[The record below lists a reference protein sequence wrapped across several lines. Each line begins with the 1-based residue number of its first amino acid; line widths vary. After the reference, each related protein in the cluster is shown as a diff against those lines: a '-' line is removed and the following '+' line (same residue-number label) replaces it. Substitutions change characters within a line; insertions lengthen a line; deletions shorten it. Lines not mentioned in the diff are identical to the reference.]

1 MDNCVTPACDTPSAT
16 PHNTALSHAEI
27 HDALVE
33 KRAVIVGCFVVDNE
47 TGEIIGEYAQTL
59 ASHALSRPS
68 PHRAPD
74 EVLSVDEWEDYL
86 RQHVDRRKLP
96 PHTTHALYYVQDT
109 ALGEHFRKSGD
120 YRVSKPMM
128 MLLLQLHELVL
139 YRNVIVMSQTDL
151 STHLAV
157 AESNLSAKLAKLV
170 EAGLLKVF
178 TSRNGDMRKGEIKLL
193 INPWL
198 VFRGSDALRDNAVKT
213 WYRHQMRR
221 DSQARD
227 HDHVAAVPIAA

>member
-1 MDNCVTPACDTPSAT
+1 M
-16 PHNTALSHAEI
+16 
-27 HDALVE
+27 
-33 KRAVIVGCFVVDNE
+33 
-47 TGEIIGEYAQTL
+47 
-59 ASHALSRPS
+59 
-68 PHRAPD
+68 
-74 EVLSVDEWEDYL
+74 
-86 RQHVDRRKLP
+86 
-96 PHTTHALYYVQDT
+96 
-109 ALGEHFRKSGD
+109 ALGKYFRKSGD

-128 MLLLQLHELVL
+128 TLLLQLHELVL
-139 YRNVIVMSQTDL
+139 YRNVIVMSQADL
-151 STHLAV
+151 SKHLEV

-178 TSRNGDMRKGEIKLL
+178 TSRNGEMRKSEIKLL

-221 DSQARD
+221 ASQTGN